1 MYKITVSKISHD
13 EKQFHTN
20 WTIKVTCKADE
31 EGADPN
37 IFVFHSKP
45 SGDTYS
51 NVASLHDMNSIPVDA
66 PQTITND
73 DGSVDNIPYYR
84 LSEVA
89 LDFCNT
95 IDAARFVDIVM
106 YDARLLVKEYKAA
119 RKLTETQEVVI

>member
-1 MYKITVSKISHD
+1 
-13 EKQFHTN
+13 
-20 WTIKVTCKADE
+20 
-31 EGADPN
+31 
-37 IFVFHSKP
+37 
-45 SGDTYS
+45 
-51 NVASLHDMNSIPVDA
+51 MNSIPVDA

-119 RKLTETQEVVI
+119 RKLTDTQEVAI